1 MSLKKKIKNW
11 DDQRVLEHLAN
22 VIKDRGVVSG
32 VRFIESPTDPL
43 IIGYQ
48 SVIMCGDLMLPA
60 EPVMFDWPMQYLPI
74 PEAFK
79 DDNPERIN

>member
-11 DDQRVLEHLAN
+11 DDQQVLEHL
-22 VIKDRGVVSG
+22 VDLMTVRGVVAG

-43 IIGYQ
+43 VLGYQ

-60 EPVMFDWPMQYLPI
+60 EPVMFDWPMQHLPI
-74 PEAFK
+74 PQALSPKE
-79 DDNPERIN
+79 IN